1 LQWFGK
7 GQLKNQLGFGTGNF
21 GSGNPLTSTTNVPN
35 FSGVGS
41 GISLTQ
47 FPNGQS
53 IPFFGNQSGGGNA
66 PSGAGFDLGVIGDVL
81 FHKGQ
86 SFLSLGSLVNA
97 IQADADATIVMN
109 PKILTQDS
117 HNSTIFIGQNIPF
130 IGSNVTN
137 SAANTTQSANIEYRD
152 VGTNLSITPKLGD
165 DNVVT
170 LEITYNMSAQVP
182 NTNGGQG
189 GFNGIQTS
197 QTNMTTRVHVP
208 DQHFVVLSG
217 MLQDTRQ
224 HYKTGLPC
232 LGGLPIIG
240 LAFSDNERF
249 NNKNNIL
256 IFIRPCIINH
266 LEDLKELTEK
276 QENKYRD
283 MFEKQI
289 DREDFDA
296 AINLVKDPADE

>member
-1 LQWFGK
+1 
-7 GQLKNQLGFGTGNF
+7 
-21 GSGNPLTSTTNVPN
+21 
-35 FSGVGS
+35 
-41 GISLTQ
+41 
-47 FPNGQS
+47 
-53 IPFFGNQSGGGNA
+53 
-66 PSGAGFDLGVIGDVL
+66 
-81 FHKGQ
+81 
-86 SFLSLGSLVNA
+86 
-97 IQADADATIVMN
+97 
-109 PKILTQDS
+109 
-117 HNSTIFIGQNIPF
+117 
-130 IGSNVTN
+130 
-137 SAANTTQSANIEYRD
+137 
-152 VGTNLSITPKLGD
+152 
-165 DNVVT
+165 
-170 LEITYNMSAQVP
+170 
-182 NTNGGQG
+182 
-189 GFNGIQTS
+189 
-197 QTNMTTRVHVP
+197 
-208 DQHFVVLSG
+208 